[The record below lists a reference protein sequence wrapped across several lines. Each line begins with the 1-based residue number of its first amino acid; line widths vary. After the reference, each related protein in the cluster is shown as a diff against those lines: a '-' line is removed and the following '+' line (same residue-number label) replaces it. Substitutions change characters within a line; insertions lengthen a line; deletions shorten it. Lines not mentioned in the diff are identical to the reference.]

1 MEGSREGPCS
11 LRPREK
17 RFRMVSGSEH
27 NDQTVISES
36 SPMTK
41 SVPMGVSL
49 FLLATQA
56 EGGSTAKRNRDVRKD
71 AGFHKADDS
80 EVGELLKSHA
90 KSAKREKKKKKK

>member
-1 MEGSREGPCS
+1 
-11 LRPREK
+11 
-17 RFRMVSGSEH
+17 MVSGSEH

-56 EGGSTAKRNRDVRKD
+56 QGGSAAKRNRDVRKD

-80 EVGELLKSHA
+80 EVGELLKSRA
-90 KSAKREKKKKKK
+90 KSAKKKEKKKKKKEILQN